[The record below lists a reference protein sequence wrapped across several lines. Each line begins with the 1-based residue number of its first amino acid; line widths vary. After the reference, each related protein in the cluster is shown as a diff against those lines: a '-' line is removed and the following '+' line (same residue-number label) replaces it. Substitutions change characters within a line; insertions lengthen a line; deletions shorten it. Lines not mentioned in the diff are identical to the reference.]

1 MGKSAKGFAVKL
13 AEVLTIFGITFP
25 IFAMVAIG
33 YVSVTKGVFRPK
45 DMAVLGGWVMNFALP
60 ALVFGSISS
69 RPITEVIHPDYIAVY
84 MFSGVFT
91 ACVAFLWF
99 SYAADP
105 GRRGVVTMISYCPNS
120 GFIGYPMF
128 LILVPDHAGIILAMN
143 FLVENIV
150 FIPLALMAIE
160 AGKPREDRRGN
171 ALQQLAGVFKGLVKR
186 PLVIAIIL
194 GFIVSALGLSLPGPV
209 RHLIELIANSASA
222 VALFVIGGSLVGL
235 SFEGNL
241 RLASQAAVGKLIVMP
256 IFAALVIFAMS
267 QIGHKMDPDFRTAG
281 YLSAALPTMAIAALF
296 AQEVG
301 RGALASLSI
310 LINTLGAFV
319 TLNIVLFLAV

>member
-1 MGKSAKGFAVKL
+1 M
-13 AEVLTIFGITFP
+13 AEILTIFGITFP

-33 YVSVTKGVFRPK
+33 YATVTKGVFRPQ
-45 DMAVLGGWVMNFALP
+45 DMSILGGWVMNFALP
-60 ALVFGSISS
+60 ALVFGAISS
-69 RPITEVIHPDYIAVY
+69 RPISEVIHPDYIVVY
-84 MFSGVFT
+84 ALSGLLT
-91 ACVAFLWF
+91 AGLTFLWF
-99 SYAADP
+99 SIVADP

-171 ALQQLAGVFKGLVKR
+171 ALQQFGQVLKSLLKR
-186 PLVIAIIL
+186 PLIIAIIL
-194 GFIVSALGLSLPGPV
+194 GFLISASGLSLPGPV
-209 RHLIELIANSASA
+209 HKLIDLVAASASA

-241 RLASQAAVGKLIVMP
+241 RLAGQAAVGKLIVMP
-256 IFAALVIFAMS
+256 VCTALVIFF
-267 QIGHKMDPDFRTAG
+267 IGHFGVTMDSNLRTAA
-281 YLSAALPTMAIAALF
+281 LISAALPTMAIAALF

-310 LINTLGAFV
+310 LVNTLGAFV
-319 TLNIVLFLAV
+319 TLNIVLFLVV

>member
-1 MGKSAKGFAVKL
+1 
-13 AEVLTIFGITFP
+13 
-25 IFAMVAIG
+25 MVAIG
-33 YVSVTKGVFRPK
+33 YATVTKGVFRPQ
-45 DMAVLGGWVMNFALP
+45 DMSILGGWVMNFALP
-60 ALVFGSISS
+60 ALVFGAISS
-69 RPITEVIHPDYIAVY
+69 RPISEVIHPDYIVVY
-84 MFSGVFT
+84 ALSGLLT
-91 ACVAFLWF
+91 AGLTFLWF
-99 SYAADP
+99 SIVADP

-171 ALQQLAGVFKGLVKR
+171 ALQQFGQVLKSLLKR
-186 PLVIAIIL
+186 PLIIAIIL
-194 GFIVSALGLSLPGPV
+194 GFLISASGLSLPGPV
-209 RHLIELIANSASA
+209 HKLIDLVAASASA

-241 RLASQAAVGKLIVMP
+241 RLAGQAAVGKLIVMP
-256 IFAALVIFAMS
+256 VCTALVIFF
-267 QIGHKMDPDFRTAG
+267 IGHFGVTMDSNLRTAA
-281 YLSAALPTMAIAALF
+281 LISAALPTMAIAALF

-310 LINTLGAFV
+310 LVNTLGAFV
-319 TLNIVLFLAV
+319 TLNIVLFLVV

>member
-1 MGKSAKGFAVKL
+1 
-13 AEVLTIFGITFP
+13 
-25 IFAMVAIG
+25 MVAIG
-33 YVSVTKGVFRPK
+33 YATVTKGVFRPQ
-45 DMAVLGGWVMNFALP
+45 DMSILGGWVMNFALP
-60 ALVFGSISS
+60 ALVFGAISS
-69 RPITEVIHPDYIAVY
+69 RPISEVIHPDYIVVY
-84 MFSGVFT
+84 ALSGLLT
-91 ACVAFLWF
+91 AGLTFLWF
-99 SYAADP
+99 SIVADP

-171 ALQQLAGVFKGLVKR
+171 ALQQFGQVLKSLLKR
-186 PLVIAIIL
+186 PLIIAIIL
-194 GFIVSALGLSLPGPV
+194 GFLISSSGLSLPGPV
-209 RHLIELIANSASA
+209 HKLIDLVAASASA

-241 RLASQAAVGKLIVMP
+241 RLAGQAAVGKLIVMP
-256 IFAALVIFAMS
+256 VCTALVIFF
-267 QIGHKMDPDFRTAG
+267 IGHFGVTMDSNLRTAA
-281 YLSAALPTMAIAALF
+281 LISAALPTMAIAALF

-310 LINTLGAFV
+310 LVNTLGAFV
-319 TLNIVLFLAV
+319 TLNIVLFLVV

>member
-1 MGKSAKGFAVKL
+1 L
-13 AEVLTIFGITFP
+13 AEILTIFGITFP
-25 IFAMVAIG
+25 IFAIVAIG
-33 YVSVTKGVFRPK
+33 YGTVTKGVFRPA
-45 DMAVLGGWVMNFALP
+45 DMGILGGWVMNFALP
-60 ALVFGSISS
+60 ALVFGAISS
-69 RPITEVIHPDYIAVY
+69 RPISEVIHPDYIAVY
-84 MFSGVFT
+84 ALSGVLT
-91 ACVAFLWF
+91 AGLTFLWF
-99 SYAADP
+99 SLVADP
-105 GRRGVVTMISYCPNS
+105 GRRGVVTMVSYCPNS

-171 ALQQLAGVFKGLVKR
+171 ALQQLGQVLKGLVKR

-209 RHLIELIANSASA
+209 RHLIQLVANSASA

-235 SFEGNL
+235 SFQGNL

-256 IFAALVIFAMS
+256 IFAALVIFTMA
-267 QIGHKMDPDFRTAG
+267 QFGHRMDPDFRIAG

-310 LINTLGAFV
+310 LINTLGAFI
-319 TLNIVLFLAV
+319 TLNIVLFLVV